1 MSVLKP
7 EQPGDSRGVSE
18 ADAAEYDVRHEE
30 RAMYHDRMR
39 KLMGATFVG
48 VTCATGPVMAQTDGQ
63 AEQSDQEVL
72 EEILVSATRT
82 TRSDKAI
89 SNKITLFDAE
99 EVRLQQM
106 LTVNPADML
115 ANLLP
120 SFSASRQKLTGLGET
135 FRGRSPL
142 FLIDGVPQSNPLRDG
157 NRAGFTIDMSVV
169 EQIEVI
175 YGANAIQGLG
185 ATGGIINYITMRPP
199 KSGEFEQRAELGFT
213 SDDGFHGDGAGW
225 RANYIAARRIDR
237 WDVTGAVTYE
247 ERGLFYD
254 GDGNPVG
261 IDETQGDIADSETWN
276 FFGKV
281 GFAPTD
287 DQRIQLMVNH
297 FNLAMQDN
305 FISVPGDRSQ
315 GIPTTSIEGHTPGE
329 PAENDVTTATLNY
342 AHVNL
347 LGGRFSSQLYLQ
359 DFSSS
364 FGGGSFGV
372 FQDPLIAPVGTFFDQ
387 SQNNSEKTG
396 FRLTQAYNG
405 LFESPVSLIFGI
417 DFLNDKTSQS
427 LIFSGRDWVPETEF
441 KNQAPFVQLD
451 VDVTDWLQLT
461 GGARMES
468 AKLEVGDYETLAGN
482 RVDFQRVQVTGGS
495 PDFDETL
502 YNFGAVVR
510 PTDGFSVYGTYSEG
524 FSMPDVGRVLR
535 GVTESGTAVESFL
548 DLAPLITDNIEFGA
562 EYTGGRGSVQLAWF
576 ESSSDF
582 GVRLVPDADGIFT
595 VNREKTEI
603 DGWELSGSVDAGEWL
618 RLGGGAAIIDGRFD
632 SDGDGSVD
640 SDLSGQDVGS
650 DRLNLYADI
659 TPPGAFSY
667 RLQSFTYFDK
677 TFRDAAGNAIGE
689 FDGYTVVDALAFW
702 NIDSRIR
709 LSLGIVNLFDEQYL
723 TYYSQAGNTRDD
735 RYNSGRGRTLSVK
748 ANFQF

>member
-1 MSVLKP
+1 MVHKM
-7 EQPGDSRGVSE
+7 QKIMGV
-18 ADAAEYDVRHEE
+18 
-30 RAMYHDRMR
+30 
-39 KLMGATFVG
+39 TFVG
-48 VTCATGPVMAQTDGQ
+48 LTCAVAPAMAQTVDQ
-63 AEQSDQEVL
+63 VEQSDAQVL
-72 EEILVSATRT
+72 EEIIVSATRT
-82 TRSDKAI
+82 TRSDKSI
-89 SNKITLFDAE
+89 PNKITLFDAE
-99 EVRLQQM
+99 EVHLQQT
-106 LTVNPADML
+106 LTINPTDML

-142 FLIDGVPQSNPLRDG
+142 FLIDGVPQSNPLRNG

-185 ATGGIINYITMRPP
+185 ATGGIINYITIRPP
-199 KSGEFEQRAELGFT
+199 KSGELEQRAELGFT
-213 SDDGFHGDGAGW
+213 SDDGFHGDGTGW
-225 RANYIAARRIDR
+225 RANYIAAQRFDR
-237 WDVTGAVTYE
+237 WDFTGAVTWE

-254 GDGNPVG
+254 GDGNRVG
-261 IDETQGDIADSETWN
+261 IDETQGDIADSETLN
-276 FFGKV
+276 VFGKV

-305 FISVPGDRSQ
+305 YVSVAGDRSL
-315 GIPTTSIEGHTPGE
+315 GIPTTSIEGSTEGE

-342 AHVNL
+342 AHVDL
-347 LGGRFSSQLYLQ
+347 LGGRFSSQFYLQ

-364 FGGGSFGV
+364 FGGGSFGI
-372 FQDPLIAPVGTFFDQ
+372 FQDPLIAPVGTLFDQ

-396 FRLTQAYNG
+396 LRFTQAYSS
-405 LFESPVSLIFGI
+405 LLESPVSLIFGI

-441 KNQAPFVQLD
+441 RNRAPFVQLD
-451 VDVTDWLQLT
+451 ADLTDWLQVT

-482 RVDFQRVQVTGGS
+482 RPDFQRVQVTGGS

-502 YNFGAVVR
+502 YNFGVVVK
-510 PTDGFSVYGTYSEG
+510 PAEGLSVYGTYSEG

-535 GVTESGTAVESFL
+535 GVSEIGTAVESFL
-548 DLAPLITDNIEFGA
+548 DLAPLITDNLEFGA
-562 EYTGGRGSVQLAWF
+562 EYTGSRGSVQLARF

-603 DGWELSGSVDAGEWL
+603 DGWELSGSIDAAEWL
-618 RLGGGAAIIDGRFD
+618 SLGGGAAILDGRFD
-632 SDGDGSVD
+632 SDGDGAVD
-640 SDLSGQDVGS
+640 SDLGGQDVGS
-650 DRLNLYADI
+650 DRLNLHADI
-659 TPPGAFSY
+659 TPPGALSY
-667 RLQSFTYFDK
+667 RLQSFTYFDR
-677 TFRDAAGNAIGE
+677 TFRDAAGNATAE
-689 FDGYTVVDALAFW
+689 FDGYTVLDALVFW
-702 NIDSRIR
+702 NVDSRVR
-709 LSLGIVNLFDEQYL
+709 LSLGVVNLLDEQYL
-723 TYYSQAGNTRDD
+723 TYYSQAGNTRND
-735 RYNSGRGRTLSVK
+735 RYNAGRGRTLTLK
-748 ANFQF
+748 ANLQF